1 MTLTEKLSVLISTY
15 MLRPGHIAE
24 TQSDFE
30 PIMSALRE
38 GMSANMIVRRKI
50 LSDVSNMLNCSPE
63 ELEFLYVDFSAPV
76 SSKKYQDILVPDYR
90 SSALSIAE

>member
-38 GMSANMIVRRKI
+38 G
-50 LSDVSNMLNCSPE
+50 NCSPE

-76 SSKKYQDILVPDYR
+76 SSKKYQDILVPNYR
-90 SSALSIAE
+90 SDALSIAE